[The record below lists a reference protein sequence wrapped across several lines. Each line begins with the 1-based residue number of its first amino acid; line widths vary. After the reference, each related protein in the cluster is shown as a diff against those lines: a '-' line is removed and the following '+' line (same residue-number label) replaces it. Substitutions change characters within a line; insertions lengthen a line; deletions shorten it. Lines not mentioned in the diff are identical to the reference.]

1 MGPAGPS
8 SDTIL
13 KIVKKYFVIQ
23 TRNRRSVSR
32 PVFLKSSYSAW
43 LHFHHFSD
51 LGVFR
56 LGAIHAD
63 NVAPDLAE
71 ARFFAEPNRLRVL
84 SVFGRILASY
94 EEEASEEFEIGR
106 NNVIRVVVESV
117 IKEPK
122 VWDQLCK
129 IKVKSKICCK
139 FHSV

>member
-1 MGPAGPS
+1 MEN
-8 SDTIL
+8 SDT
-13 KIVKKYFVIQ
+13 V
-23 TRNRRSVSR
+23 
-32 PVFLKSSYSAW
+32 
-43 LHFHHFSD
+43 
-51 LGVFR
+51 
-56 LGAIHAD
+56 
-63 NVAPDLAE
+63 
-71 ARFFAEPNRLRVL
+71 FFAEPNRLRVL